1 MGWSRNAMMGTL
13 PSLLNP
19 SENEA
24 IDCSAGFPKDTVG
37 KRILQNDTTRTWPAL
52 QDAVTNRRS
61 SRSAAGGLL
70 LLYAL
75 PPLRSAMTGR
85 VFRFGKSFQSVDF
98 KVQFACKCM
107 QMYADTCRNKT
118 TARRPGLD
126 TIADGGGVSRDFGNW
141 KLAMATNECA
151 KKRRGLGRRRRS
163 LLSEARADVS
173 ISLVAFSSELR
184 A

>member
-1 MGWSRNAMMGTL
+1 MRRSIVARAFRK
-13 PSLLNP
+13 
-19 SENEA
+19 
-24 IDCSAGFPKDTVG
+24 IRVG

-107 QMYADTCRNKT
+107 QIGTK
-118 TARRPGLD
+118 RPRAGPAWTLSPMV
-126 TIADGGGVSRDFGNW
+126 AASREILGIGNW
-141 KLAMATNECA
+141 RWHGNECA

-163 LLSEARADVS
+163 LGTK
-173 ISLVAFSSELR
+173 
-184 A
+184 

>member
-1 MGWSRNAMMGTL
+1 MCSKTPKSFWQRDAAHARCQFSTECSTPAQSIANGLLVGMGWSRNAMMGTL

-107 QMYADTCRNKT
+107 QIGTK
-118 TARRPGLD
+118 RPRAGPAWT

-141 KLAMATNECA
+141 KLAMA
-151 KKRRGLGRRRRS
+151 RQ
-163 LLSEARADVS
+163 
-173 ISLVAFSSELR
+173 
-184 A
+184 

>member
-1 MGWSRNAMMGTL
+1 M
-13 PSLLNP
+13 
-19 SENEA
+19 
-24 IDCSAGFPKDTVG
+24 
-37 KRILQNDTTRTWPAL
+37 QNDTTRTWPAL

-107 QMYADTCRNKT
+107 QIGTK
-118 TARRPGLD
+118 RPRAGPAWT

-163 LLSEARADVS
+163 LLSEARADGS